1 MESDY
6 EPDDG
11 PLTDDQLNQIRKLN
25 MNDKIKQYA
34 ELSKTYK
41 TILVDGQMQSVLLI
55 DPEKFAEM
63 LIDDVCDD
71 MMSLEP
77 MYPANIVA
85 LKIRQKYGVGS
96 KVNLGSLDQYDDPAW
111 QGKQR

>member
-1 MESDY
+1 
-6 EPDDG
+6 
-11 PLTDDQLNQIRKLN
+11 
-25 MNDKIKQYA
+25 MNEKIKQLA
-34 ELSKTYK
+34 QQSNLLLDDLPDN
-41 TILVDGQMQSVLLI
+41 ILLPL
-55 DPEKFAEM
+55 EKFVE
-63 LIDDVCDD
+63 LLVDDVCDD

-111 QGKQR
+111 QGKNWKNVDL